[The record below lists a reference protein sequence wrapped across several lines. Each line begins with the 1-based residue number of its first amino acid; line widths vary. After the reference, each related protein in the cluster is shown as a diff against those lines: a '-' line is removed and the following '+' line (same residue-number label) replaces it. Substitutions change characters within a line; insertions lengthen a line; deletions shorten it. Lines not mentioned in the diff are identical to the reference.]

1 MSWSRLKPVRLSMV
15 VVCLTLAGIMLQ
27 LAVGQETVT
36 GSGDNSE
43 LFLPLVTKLIKPKNS
58 RVSVASNGTQANGDS
73 YGTDIS
79 AEGRYITFVSEASN
93 LVSNDTNGQADVF
106 LHDRQ
111 TGQTSRVSVASDG
124 MQANGFS
131 GRARISADGRYIA
144 FSSNAP
150 NLVSNDNNYRLDVFV
165 HDQQTGQTS
174 RVSVA
179 SDGTEGDNSSMTTA
193 ISADGRYIA
202 FISDATNLVSGD
214 DVVFDV
220 FVHDR
225 QTGQTSL
232 VSVASDGTK
241 GNQPSYSADISAD
254 GRYVAFDSLAT
265 NLVNDDTNNRD
276 DVFVHDQQTG
286 QTSRVSVAPDGTEFN
301 DSSYFPS
308 ISADGRYVEFTTHH
322 VWVHDRQTGQTSQVS
337 VAWNDVGS
345 FSQLLNSSIS
355 TNGRF
360 VTIRAND
367 DNPLLGD
374 TNDYYDIFI
383 FDRQTGQTNLISM
396 AWDGRQSNGDSH
408 GSSLT
413 GDGRYVAFSSRAS
426 NLVLGDTNGYQDVFV
441 RDLGQ

>member
-1 MSWSRLKPVRLSMV
+1 L
-15 VVCLTLAGIMLQ
+15 
-27 LAVGQETVT
+27 
-36 GSGDNSE
+36 D
-43 LFLPLVTKLIKPKNS
+43 
-58 RVSVASNGTQANGDS
+58 GTQANGDS
-73 YGTDIS
+73 VGGSIS
-79 AEGRYITFVSEASN
+79 ADGRYIAFTSYATN

-124 MQANGFS
+124 TESDGSS
-131 GRARISADGRYIA
+131 GASTISADGRYIA
-144 FSSNAP
+144 FVSDASN
-150 NLVSNDNNYRLDVFV
+150 LI
-165 HDQQTGQTS
+165 
-174 RVSVA
+174 
-179 SDGTEGDNSSMTTA
+179 SDGSVYG
-193 ISADGRYIA
+193 I
-202 FISDATNLVSGD
+202 FDA
-214 DVVFDV
+214 

-232 VSVASDGTK
+232 VSVASDGTR
-241 GNQPSYSADISAD
+241 GNNPSYRAAISAD
-254 GRYVAFDSLAT
+254 GRYIAFDSHAS
-265 NLVNDDTNNRD
+265 NLVNDDTNNWE
-276 DVFVHDQQTG
+276 DVFVHDQLTG
-286 QTSRVSVAPDGTEFN
+286 QTSRVSITPDGTEFTT
-301 DSSYFPS
+301 SSYFPS

-383 FDRQTGQTNLISM
+383 FDRQTGQTSLISM

-408 GSSLT
+408 GSSLS